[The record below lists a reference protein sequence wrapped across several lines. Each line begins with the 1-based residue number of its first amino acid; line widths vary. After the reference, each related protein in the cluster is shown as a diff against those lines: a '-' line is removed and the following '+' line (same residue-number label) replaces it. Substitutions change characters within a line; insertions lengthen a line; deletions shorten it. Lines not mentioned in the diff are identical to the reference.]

1 MFNKTY
7 HARARRQVRQAGG
20 GRKLAEDAL
29 LRLPWAG
36 IFEPWR
42 PFVAAAA
49 ASERRKNRA
58 RPLQGVQLD
67 LFADNDAEKITP
79 RENLHQGVKNLAA
92 VNFPT
97 PKSDRPLF
105 DVFPEAYE

>member
-36 IFEPWR
+36 IFEPFR
-42 PFVAAAA
+42 PFVAVAA
-49 ASERRKNRA
+49 ASERRKRHD
-58 RPLQGVQLD
+58 RPLQGVQLE
-67 LFADNDAEKITP
+67 LFAEPASQNHNKVISRPDPE
-79 RENLHQGVKNLAA
+79 
-92 VNFPT
+92 
-97 PKSDRPLF
+97 RPLF
-105 DVFPEAYE
+105 DLFPEAYV